1 MQTNFL
7 SDGFSGKNPTSDHW
21 TDFLIGY
28 DFTIVKF
35 DPWIGQWEGWAVDLI
50 KKNERP
56 SRRDSA
62 SPSPKI
68 SPPIFRIRT
77 PWVSLFLSLP
87 PPCPSTIISPLSCSF
102 SPLSFLLVS
111 AQLTL
116 LFFSPS
122 PSSLVAGLVLAP
134 PPPLEDDCQCIF
146 SPHLFHRFSRLL
158 SLK

>member
-28 DFTIVKF
+28 DFPVVKF
-35 DPWIGQWEGWAVDLI
+35 DPWIGQWEGWAIDLI

-77 PWVSLFLSLP
+77 PWVFLSLISLSSPALPIHHHLSPFLLLLPSLFLTRLRSIDSSLF
-87 PPCPSTIISPLSCSF
+87 PLS
-102 SPLSFLLVS
+102 P
-111 AQLTL
+111 
-116 LFFSPS
+116 
-122 PSSLVAGLVLAP
+122 
-134 PPPLEDDCQCIF
+134 
-146 SPHLFHRFSRLL
+146 RLW
-158 SLK
+158 